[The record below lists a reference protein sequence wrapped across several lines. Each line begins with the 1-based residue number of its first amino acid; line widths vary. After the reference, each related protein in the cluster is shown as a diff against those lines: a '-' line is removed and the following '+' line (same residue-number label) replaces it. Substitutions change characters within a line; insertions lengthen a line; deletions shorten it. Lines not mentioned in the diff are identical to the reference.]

1 MGINFFFMVVP
12 DGDDFT
18 TDYKQYEALEK
29 IVDS

>member
-1 MGINFFFMVVP
+1 MGIIFFIVVP
-12 DGDDFT
+12 GGDDFT